1 MIEFEDLGKANAPF
15 FEAYE
20 WAFEGVL
27 RSGRYILGDA
37 VRAFEAD
44 FAAYCGV
51 SHCAGV
57 ASGLDAL
64 TLALKSFGFPA
75 GGEVLVPSNTFIA
88 SILSIL
94 HAGLTPVLA
103 EPDLRTYNLDPAGLA
118 ERITPRTVAVVAV
131 HLYGKCCNVTRLEP
145 LARQHNLKIIEDAS
159 QAHGARIG
167 ERKAGSLGDAAAFSF
182 YPTKNLGALGDGGG
196 VTTRDAA
203 LDRTLRTLRNYGSA
217 EKYYN
222 DVPGYNSRLDEVQ
235 AAFLR
240 VKLAR
245 LDEII
250 AHKRQLAALY
260 LAGLKEDF
268 VKPVVEEGYFD
279 VYHIFNVRH
288 PRRDALRAYLLKND
302 VKTEIHYPVPPARQ
316 QAMRGLIDHFSCP
329 VADEIHRTTLSLP
342 VSFCHTPDQVS
353 RVVEVMNRF

>member
-15 FEAYE
+15 FAEYQR
-20 WAFEGVL
+20 AFESVL
-27 RSGRYILGDA
+27 RGGRYILGDA

-51 SHCAGV
+51 PHCIGV

-64 TLALKSFGFPA
+64 TLVLTAFGFPA
-75 GGEVLVPSNTFIA
+75 GSEVLVPSNTFIA

-94 HAGLTPVLA
+94 HAGLVPVLV
-103 EPDLRTYNLDPAGLA
+103 EPDLRTYNIDP
-118 ERITPRTVAVVAV
+118 ERMAACITPRTVAVVVV
-131 HLYGKCCNVTRLEP
+131 HLYGKCSDMPRIELV
-145 LARQHNLKIIEDAS
+145 ARQHRLKIIEDAS

-167 ERKAGSLGDAAAFSF
+167 AQKAGSFGDAAAFSF

-203 LDRTLRTLRNYGSA
+203 LGVALQSLRNYGSSQ
-217 EKYYN
+217 KYYN
-222 DVPGYNSRLDEVQ
+222 DVPGHNSRLDEVQ

-245 LDEII
+245 LDEIN

-260 LAGLKEDF
+260 LQGLKDDF
-268 VKPVVEEGYFD
+268 VKPVVETEYFD

-288 PRRDALRAYLLKND
+288 PHRDELRNYLLRNGI
-302 VKTEIHYPVPPARQ
+302 KTEIHYPVPPARQ
-316 QAMRGLIDHFSCP
+316 KAMQGILDHCDCSI
-329 VADEIHRTTLSLP
+329 AEAIHQTTLSLP
-342 VSFCHTPDQVS
+342 ISFFHTPEQVY
-353 RVVEVMNRF
+353 RVVEVMNGF

>member
-15 FEAYE
+15 FAEYQR
-20 WAFEGVL
+20 AFESVL

-51 SHCAGV
+51 PHCTGV

-64 TLALKSFGFPA
+64 TLALKAFGFPA
-75 GGEVLVPSNTFIA
+75 GGEVVVPSNTFIA
-88 SILSIL
+88 TILSIL
-94 HAGLTPVLA
+94 HAGLTPVLV
-103 EPDLRTYNLDPAGLA
+103 EPDLRTYNLDPEKLA
-118 ERITPRTVAVVAV
+118 ARITPRTVAVVMV
-131 HLYGKCCNVTRLEP
+131 HLYGKCADVARIEV
-145 LARQHNLKIIEDAS
+145 LARQHHLKLIEDAS

-167 ERKAGSLGDAAAFSF
+167 TRKAGSLGDAAAFSF

-196 VTTRDAA
+196 VTTRDPALQAA
-203 LDRTLRTLRNYGSA
+203 LQSLRNYGSRV
-217 EKYYN
+217 KYYN

-245 LDEII
+245 LDEIN
-250 AHKRQLAALY
+250 ARKRQLAALY
-260 LAGLKEDF
+260 LQGLKEDF

-288 PRRDALRAYLLKND
+288 PHRDALRAYLLEHG

-316 QAMRGLIDHFSCP
+316 QAMRGILDSFDCP
-329 VADEIHRTTLSLP
+329 IADTIHQTTLSLP
-342 VSFCHTPDQVS
+342 LSYAHAADEVY
-353 RVVEVMNRF
+353 RVIEVMNGF

>member
-15 FEAYE
+15 FAEYQR
-20 WAFEGVL
+20 AFESVL
-27 RSGRYILGDA
+27 RGGRYILGDA

-51 SHCAGV
+51 PHCTGV

-64 TLALKSFGFPA
+64 TLALKAFGFPA

-88 SILSIL
+88 TLLSVL
-94 HAGLTPVLA
+94 HAGLTPVPV
-103 EPDLRTYNLDPAGLA
+103 EPDLRTYNIDPEKLA
-118 ERITPRTVAVVAV
+118 ERISPRTVAVVVV
-131 HLYGKCCNVTRLEP
+131 HLYGKCANVPRIEP
-145 LARQHNLKIIEDAS
+145 LARGHSLKILEDAS

-203 LDRTLRTLRNYGSA
+203 LQAALQSLRNYGSTR
-217 EKYYN
+217 KYYN

-245 LDEII
+245 LDEIN
-250 AHKRQLAALY
+250 AHKRQLAARY
-260 LAGLKEDF
+260 LEGLKEDF

-288 PRRDALRAYLLKND
+288 PRRDELRAYLLGHG

-316 QAMRGLIDHFSCP
+316 SAMRGIIDHFDCP
-329 VADEIHRTTLSLP
+329 VADTIHRTTLSLP
-342 VSFCHTPDQVS
+342 LSYAHSADDVS
-353 RVVEVMNRF
+353 RVIEVMNRF